1 MKIIHLTYG
10 KANPER
16 MNGINKIV
24 HQLATN
30 QTDLGHEVTLWG
42 IASNLEHNYPKRN
55 FPTILF
61 QQNTY
66 RTISSRLKKAIADL
80 PKDATLHIHG
90 AFIIEFFQ
98 VTQLL
103 KKRGIPYVFTPHG
116 SFAASA
122 MLQNKW
128 MKKIYFQ
135 LLEKRLIK
143 NALAVQL
150 SGVGEFEHL
159 DKMIKIPHVALI
171 PNGIE
176 AIPTPTIEA
185 TKKTDFLMGFCGR
198 LDINH
203 KGLDLMLQ
211 GFHLFL
217 EKGGK
222 GQLELIGD
230 GTDRPTLEKMA
241 ADLGITNQVTFHG
254 ALFNLKKIQTL
265 CRIDTFLHTSRM
277 EGFPM
282 SVLEATALGIPC
294 ITSEATNFNDYIREN
309 KAGIPIVENTPSGI
323 AEAMQ
328 KAENLYQKNEL
339 HLLGEN
345 AKVMANKVFD
355 WQNIAQQL
363 INTYAA

>member
-1 MKIIHLTYG
+1 
-10 KANPER
+10 
-16 MNGINKIV
+16 
-24 HQLATN
+24 
-30 QTDLGHEVTLWG
+30 
-42 IASNLEHNYPKRN
+42 
-55 FPTILF
+55 
-61 QQNTY
+61 
-66 RTISSRLKKAIADL
+66 
-80 PKDATLHIHG
+80 
-90 AFIIEFFQ
+90 
-98 VTQLL
+98 
-103 KKRGIPYVFTPHG
+103 
-116 SFAASA
+116 
-122 MLQNKW
+122 
-128 MKKIYFQ
+128 
-135 LLEKRLIK
+135 
-143 NALAVQL
+143 
-150 SGVGEFEHL
+150 
-159 DKMIKIPHVALI
+159 
-171 PNGIE
+171 
-176 AIPTPTIEA
+176 
-185 TKKTDFLMGFCGR
+185 MGFCGR

-222 GQLELIGD
+222 GKLELIGD

-241 ADLGITNQVTFHG
+241 ADLGITHQVTFHG

-265 CRIDTFLHTSRM
+265 CRFDTFLHTSRM

-309 KAGIPIVENTPSGI
+309 KAGIPIVENTPLGI